1 MISLTPA
8 APAAADGRGRECS
21 FRPAHLIAAGV
32 ERWREGRREMAGGGG
47 GMHLEMSG
55 GFRNGLE

>member
-8 APAAADGRGRECS
+8 APAAADGRGREQS

-32 ERWREGRREMAGGGG
+32 ERWREGRGEMAGGGG
-47 GMHLEMSG
+47 MRLEMSG